1 MEKKLYRIKEGEK
14 LAGVCTG
21 FAKYFNIDVTIVRL
35 IWAAWVLL
43 GGSGI
48 LGYIVAALIM
58 PEEPRKDD
66 YVEVNEN

>member
-1 MEKKLYRIKEGEK
+1 MEKKLHRVKEGEK

-21 FAKYFNIDVTIVRL
+21 LAKYFNIDVTIVRL
-35 IWAAWVLL
+35 IWVAWVLL

-58 PEEPRKDD
+58 PDDPKDQD
-66 YVEVNEN
+66 YVEVN

>member
-1 MEKKLYRIKEGEK
+1 MEKKLHRVKEGEK

-35 IWAAWVLL
+35 ILVAWVLL

-58 PEEPRKDD
+58 PDDPGHDD
-66 YVEVNEN
+66 YVEVN